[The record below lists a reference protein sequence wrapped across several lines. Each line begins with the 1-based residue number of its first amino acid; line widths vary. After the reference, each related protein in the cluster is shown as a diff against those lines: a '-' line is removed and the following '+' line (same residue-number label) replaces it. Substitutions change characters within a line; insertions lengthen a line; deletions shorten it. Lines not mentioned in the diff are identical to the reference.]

1 MAVRL
6 FQAGEWGEKW
16 GRGGGNGV
24 YTRSIRLL
32 TVITV
37 EQSRE
42 SFPWEMATLFVIL
55 SKVKVSPYSY
65 LLLRD
70 IFREDRALIVLEYC
84 N

>member
-6 FQAGEWGEKW
+6 FQAGEWGEEW
-16 GRGGGNGV
+16 GRGGGNRV

-55 SKVKVSPYSY
+55 SKVHLILIYCCV
-65 LLLRD
+65 
-70 IFREDRALIVLEYC
+70 IFLERIVR
-84 N
+84 

>member
-55 SKVKVSPYSY
+55 SKVRLILIYCCV
-65 LLLRD
+65 
-70 IFREDRALIVLEYC
+70 IFLERIVR
-84 N
+84 

>member
-6 FQAGEWGEKW
+6 FQAGEWGEEW

-55 SKVKVSPYSY
+55 SKVSLILIYCCV
-65 LLLRD
+65 
-70 IFREDRALIVLEYC
+70 IFLERIVC
-84 N
+84 